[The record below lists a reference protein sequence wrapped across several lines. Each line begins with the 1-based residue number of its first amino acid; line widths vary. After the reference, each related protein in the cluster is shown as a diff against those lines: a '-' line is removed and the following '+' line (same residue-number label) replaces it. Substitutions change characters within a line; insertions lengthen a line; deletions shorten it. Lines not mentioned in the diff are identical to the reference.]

1 MADKKGVVKNMV
13 AKTINHWGPD
23 KLVGVLAG
31 TGSTALAVLFLL
43 AFFLPNSPMELMEI
57 IENNKEEF

>member
-13 AKTINHWGPD
+13 AKTVNHWGPD
-23 KLVGVLAG
+23 KLIGVLAG

-57 IENNKEEF
+57 IENKEEK